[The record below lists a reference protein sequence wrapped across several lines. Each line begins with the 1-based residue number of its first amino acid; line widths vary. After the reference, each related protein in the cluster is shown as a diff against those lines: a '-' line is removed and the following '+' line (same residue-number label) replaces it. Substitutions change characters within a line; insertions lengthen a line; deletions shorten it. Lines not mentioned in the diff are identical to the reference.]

1 MDSPS
6 GDISQLLHQIVLFL
20 LPPLGC
26 TSALER
32 TQIWFLWSCWWG
44 DPSRP
49 APSLCR
55 GRAIKC
61 EFCCSGM
68 CSSPR
73 AVLPAGSVAAGCLQG
88 IRMWIHGFLR
98 AVPSAGPRLALQL
111 PERRFSWRSP
121 APRDT
126 ESSRGWEWEGA
137 SALEGW
143 LRKVEGETHLLQGP
157 LWELLPLPDQIW
169 QHRGRMGRKA
179 DEAQEL
185 FQELW
190 ERCPSGI
197 CHTVTG
203 CCRTRAFTFCF
214 LTPTGKSWSRFGPGR
229 WRERRILCLGEQP
242 SLSPLRHNP
251 VPAMALENS
260 SKCSQD
266 SQDCPKSTLS
276 HFISQN

>member
-1 MDSPS
+1 
-6 GDISQLLHQIVLFL
+6 
-20 LPPLGC
+20 
-26 TSALER
+26 
-32 TQIWFLWSCWWG
+32 
-44 DPSRP
+44 
-49 APSLCR
+49 
-55 GRAIKC
+55 
-61 EFCCSGM
+61 M
-68 CSSPR
+68 CGSPR

-88 IRMWIHGFLR
+88 SRMWIHGFLR
-98 AVPSAGPRLALQL
+98 AVPSAAPPLALQL

-169 QHRGRMGRKA
+169 QPRGRMGRKA

-242 SLSPLRHNP
+242 SLSPLRTGTIQCPPWLWKTPTNAPRTARIAPNP
-251 VPAMALENS
+251 PCPTSFPRIRICGFPGSLGLEMRFS
-260 SKCSQD
+260 WKQQRTKERGKAS
-266 SQDCPKSTLS
+266 
-276 HFISQN
+276 